1 MQLMSNKHCNKHS
14 NDINSYSNCLINVT
28 ENIVMGQKYFVWFIE
43 LTKYNR
49 MDIIVD

>member
-28 ENIVMGQKYFVWFIE
+28 ENIVMGQKYIE